1 MEELSLT
8 RSLIVL
14 CMLTLGA
21 TGCSDELR
29 RQILPQQP
37 IPGALPQT
45 WTSVDGQPVDAAQ
58 LDVDKT
64 ACGGEMDDANNAA
77 GNNARLHPEVF
88 GYTDGMISVFSS
100 CMVQNG
106 YTAAK

>member
-1 MEELSLT
+1 MGRLT
-8 RSLIVL
+8 RALAVL
-14 CMLTLGA
+14 CMLTVGA

-37 IPGALPQT
+37 IPGTLPQT
-45 WTSVDGQPVDAAQ
+45 WTRVDGQPIDAAQ

-64 ACGGEMDDANNAA
+64 VCRGAMDQANNAA

-88 GYTDGMISVFSS
+88 GYSDGMISVYSS
-100 CMVQNG
+100 CMAQNG
-106 YTAAK
+106 YTAEK